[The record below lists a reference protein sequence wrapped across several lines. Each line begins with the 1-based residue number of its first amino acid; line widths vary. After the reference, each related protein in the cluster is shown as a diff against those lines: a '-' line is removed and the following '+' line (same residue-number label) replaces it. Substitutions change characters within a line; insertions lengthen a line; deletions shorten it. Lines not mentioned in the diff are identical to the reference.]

1 MLRVYMD
8 ITKERAYTDKTDETD
23 ETKKPINTTAQQ
35 TNVQSHVPATKN
47 WKKSKQNDAQ
57 K

>member
-1 MLRVYMD
+1 MLRAYVD
-8 ITKERAYTDKTDETD
+8 ITKERAYTDETD
-23 ETKKPINTTAQQ
+23 ETKKPTNATAQQ
-35 TNVQSHVPATKN
+35 TNVQSHVPETKN